1 MSLSIKIL
9 TAIVIAMAVGFIIG
23 GFHDQNLMFGGILL
37 AIVAFVCYLLTP
49 ASYDVSNGCLT
60 VLLHAG
66 RRSFG
71 EIVECASL
79 AERPPFSIRLFGNSG
94 LFGVTGIFWNKHY
107 GIFRVYASSARQQD
121 LVLVQ
126 TKKYKVLITPQ
137 DPQAFLKMN
146 YVVPQETP

>member
-9 TAIVIAMAVGFIIG
+9 TAIVIAMAAGLIMR
-23 GFHDQNLMFGGILL
+23 GFHDQKLMIGGILL
-37 AIVAFVCYLLTP
+37 AVVAFVCYLLTP
-49 ASYDVSNGCLT
+49 ASYDVSSGCLT

-126 TKKYKVLITPQ
+126 TKKYRVLITPQ